1 MRKKGKEGGEARRA
15 TRDGKEKRMI
25 EGKKEEVRVHRK

>member
-15 TRDGKEKRMI
+15 TE
-25 EGKKEEVRVHRK
+25 RKINKVFFKVAVK